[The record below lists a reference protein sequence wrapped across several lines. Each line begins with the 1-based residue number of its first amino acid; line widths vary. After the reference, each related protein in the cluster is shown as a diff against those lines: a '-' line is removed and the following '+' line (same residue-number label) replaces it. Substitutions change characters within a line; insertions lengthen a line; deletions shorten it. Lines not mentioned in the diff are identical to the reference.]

1 MDRGEIKCDEVSGR
15 GVCKELM
22 RYAWMILLA
31 AATVW
36 LGAAGIG
43 RLSYVPQYTASA
55 TLVVSTKGGT
65 GVYSSLAM
73 SSQMANVFSDVFQ
86 SEALRKYIAEDIG
99 EEVNGVIT
107 CEQIQETNLLVL
119 QVVAETPREAYL
131 FLHSALEHY
140 KEVSGYVFANAGL
153 EIVQEPSVPE
163 EPSNQSLLWEL
174 RNIVAVL
181 GAVLMAG
188 VIFIFYLLRYT
199 VKNSASAARQL
210 DGSVRGVIPYE
221 KRRVRKGRKKK
232 REAPLLNSP
241 LVSMK
246 YAEASR
252 RAEAGVE
259 YHMRKR
265 RQKVL
270 LVTSVSENEGKST
283 VAANLAIALAEKH
296 RKVLLIDGDFRKPAQ
311 YKIFGRKKSKI
322 PSLRKVL
329 LGKASWKEA
338 IVRNKKSGVWEL
350 FLYRP
355 LSNLSEIL
363 NSDRLDELLK
373 NCRKEMDYII
383 IDSSPTSVAT
393 DAEVWMQ
400 LADTVLLVVRQDWS
414 DVRIIND
421 TVDLI
426 WQSSG
431 DFAGFVLNAFHEE
444 HSRSCQ
450 KYGYGEYGMG

>member
-1 MDRGEIKCDEVSGR
+1 MDRGEIKFDEVSGR

-221 KRRVRKGRKKK
+221 KRRVRKGRKD
-232 REAPLLNSP
+232 
-241 LVSMK
+241 
-246 YAEASR
+246 
-252 RAEAGVE
+252 
-259 YHMRKR
+259 RK
-265 RQKVL
+265 
-270 LVTSVSENEGKST
+270 SV
-283 VAANLAIALAEKH
+283 V
-296 RKVLLIDGDFRKPAQ
+296 
-311 YKIFGRKKSKI
+311 
-322 PSLRKVL
+322 
-329 LGKASWKEA
+329 
-338 IVRNKKSGVWEL
+338 
-350 FLYRP
+350 
-355 LSNLSEIL
+355 
-363 NSDRLDELLK
+363 
-373 NCRKEMDYII
+373 
-383 IDSSPTSVAT
+383 
-393 DAEVWMQ
+393 
-400 LADTVLLVVRQDWS
+400 
-414 DVRIIND
+414 
-421 TVDLI
+421 
-426 WQSSG
+426 
-431 DFAGFVLNAFHEE
+431 
-444 HSRSCQ
+444 
-450 KYGYGEYGMG
+450 

>member
-1 MDRGEIKCDEVSGR
+1 M
-15 GVCKELM
+15 
-22 RYAWMILLA
+22 
-31 AATVW
+31 
-36 LGAAGIG
+36 
-43 RLSYVPQYTASA
+43 
-55 TLVVSTKGGT
+55 
-65 GVYSSLAM
+65 
-73 SSQMANVFSDVFQ
+73 
-86 SEALRKYIAEDIG
+86 
-99 EEVNGVIT
+99 
-107 CEQIQETNLLVL
+107 
-119 QVVAETPREAYL
+119 
-131 FLHSALEHY
+131 
-140 KEVSGYVFANAGL
+140 
-153 EIVQEPSVPE
+153 
-163 EPSNQSLLWEL
+163 
-174 RNIVAVL
+174 
-181 GAVLMAG
+181 
-188 VIFIFYLLRYT
+188 
-199 VKNSASAARQL
+199 
-210 DGSVRGVIPYE
+210 
-221 KRRVRKGRKKK
+221 
-232 REAPLLNSP
+232 
-241 LVSMK
+241 
-246 YAEASR
+246 
-252 RAEAGVE
+252 
-259 YHMRKR
+259 
-265 RQKVL
+265 
-270 LVTSVSENEGKST
+270 
-283 VAANLAIALAEKH
+283 
-296 RKVLLIDGDFRKPAQ
+296 
-311 YKIFGRKKSKI
+311 
-322 PSLRKVL
+322 L